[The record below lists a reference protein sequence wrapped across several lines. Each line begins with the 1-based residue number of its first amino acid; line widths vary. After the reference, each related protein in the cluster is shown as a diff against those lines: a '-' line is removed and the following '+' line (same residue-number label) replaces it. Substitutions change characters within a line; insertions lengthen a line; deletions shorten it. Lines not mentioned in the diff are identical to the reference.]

1 MVAPETIEGI
11 INQTLR
17 FHYDVDGDV
26 LYLRLASERDVP
38 ALGEE
43 TAEGLVVLRREDDD
57 RPVGLTIVNWWKRFG
72 KGPLPDSLEE
82 LGRLIEPLGGKV
94 AA

>member
-1 MVAPETIEGI
+1 MVVPETLEGI
-11 INQTLR
+11 INHTLW

-26 LYLRLASERDVP
+26 LYLRLASERNMP

-43 TAEGLVVLRREDDD
+43 TPEGFVLLRREDDD
-57 RPVGLTIVNWWKRFG
+57 RPVGLTVVNWWKRFG
-72 KGPLPDSLEE
+72 KGALPDSLEE
-82 LGRLIEPLGGKV
+82 LGRLIEPLGGRV

>member
-1 MVAPETIEGI
+1 MEGI
-11 INQTLR
+11 INRNLW

-26 LYLRLASERDVP
+26 LYLRFVSERDTP
-38 ALGEE
+38 TLGEE
-43 TAEGLVVLRREDDD
+43 TPDGFILLRREDDD

-72 KGPLPDSLEE
+72 TGNLPDSLEE